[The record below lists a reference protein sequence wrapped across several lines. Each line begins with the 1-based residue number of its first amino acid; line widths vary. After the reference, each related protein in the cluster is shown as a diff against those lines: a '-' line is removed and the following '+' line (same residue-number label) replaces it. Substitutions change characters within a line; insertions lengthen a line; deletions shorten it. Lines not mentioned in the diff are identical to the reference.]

1 MESKNAKP
9 TKEELLAEL
18 AITYAA
24 VFVVGYAMNSSEK
37 IENDIRNARKAISKL
52 DKFLQIIQKLE
63 E

>member
-9 TKEELLAEL
+9 TKEELLAKL
-18 AITYAA
+18 AIIYAA

>member
-1 MESKNAKP
+1 MESKNTGP

-52 DKFLQIIQKLE
+52 DKILQIIQKLE